1 MNIYVGR
8 LPVDISE
15 QALRDMFEQYGQV
28 TSIKL
33 IKDKFTG
40 NLRGFGFV
48 QMESNE
54 QGEAAISELNGKE
67 VNGTRIIVN
76 EARPQEQ
83 REGGFRPSS
92 SGRRFGGDR
101 GGDRGGSRGGDRGGF
116 NRDRGGSMGGNRW

>member
-48 QMESNE
+48 QMESDE
-54 QGEAAISELNGKE
+54 QGEAAIAGLNGKE
-67 VNGTRIIVN
+67 VNGSRIIVN
-76 EARPQEQ
+76 QARPQEQ

-92 SGRRFGGDR
+92 GRRFGGDR
-101 GGDRGGSRGGDRGGF
+101 GGSRSSNGGF
-116 NRDRGGSMGGNRW
+116 NRDRGGNMGGNRW